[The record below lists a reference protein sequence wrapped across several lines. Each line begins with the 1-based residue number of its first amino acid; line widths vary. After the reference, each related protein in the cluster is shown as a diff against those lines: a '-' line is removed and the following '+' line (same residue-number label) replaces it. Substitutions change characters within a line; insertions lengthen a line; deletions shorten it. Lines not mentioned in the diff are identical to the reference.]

1 MTAEEERRGRQHTV
15 PVVKDSLDSLRD
27 QEKITFQASLLDAV
41 GQSVMAADGS
51 GYVRYWND
59 ATQEMLGWSAEEAL
73 GCPLEELN
81 VFDAGVDVRAIMR
94 FVARGESWVGEHW
107 VNHRDGRRVPVYSTI
122 TPLFDSDGELIA
134 VIDVTTDLTS
144 VKRTEAEMRRL
155 SALVE
160 SSNDAINGADLDGV
174 ITSWNAGAA
183 HMYGYTAAEV
193 VGQSVA
199 ILTPPGQDGVDG
211 ALRSWLRNGSL
222 VVGREVAGL
231 RKDGSVLDV
240 SLTLSPVYDA
250 DGSLIGTS
258 AIARDVTELRRLRAA
273 VELERDRLSA
283 AQEMAHVGSVEVDM
297 VTGSRWWSE
306 EYFRIHGL
314 PLNVSPTEE
323 LWLSVLHPEDR
334 ERVRTLWQA
343 LEDGGPPMEVVHRV
357 VRPDREVRWVQTRA
371 TAEHDDDGVLLKLVE
386 TTVDITD
393 RKLAES
399 ALELLAFED
408 PLTGLA
414 NRVRL
419 LDSIEQAQAVATA
432 QGTQVG
438 VLFMDVDRFKI
449 VNDGMGHAAGD
460 SLLAQLANRLRGAVR
475 PQDLLARFAGDEF
488 VIVCTGICEE
498 ETLLLAERIAA
509 TIKAPF
515 NLQGREVFITVSVG
529 IALSGEDYSA
539 ESLLHNADAAMYR
552 AKQDGRGEPV
562 VFDEEMHR
570 SAKLRLDIGS
580 ELPRVIERGE
590 LEVYYQPIM
599 DVASGR
605 PVGAEA
611 LLRWRHPE
619 HGLINPE
626 VFIPVAEE
634 TALIVPIGRWVLN
647 EALTQA
653 QRWRESFDVAGG
665 FGIAVNLSARQ
676 LHDVEIYD
684 TVAEAIEAAGID
696 PSAVELEMTESVLMQ
711 NVGQSLETLTKLRR
725 LGVGLSIDDFGTG
738 YSSLSYLRRFP
749 VTTLKIDRSF
759 VDELDGVDIHARPI
773 VEAITMLAHALSL
786 NVVAEGVE
794 TEKQLEVLHELRAN
808 HAQGYFWS
816 KPVPA
821 AELELW
827 LKSFD

>member
-1 MTAEEERRGRQHTV
+1 MTAEEERRGREHTV
-15 PVVKDSLDSLRD
+15 PAAKESLESLRG
-27 QEKITFQASLLDAV
+27 QEKISFQASLLDAV
-41 GQSVMAADGS
+41 GQAVMAGDSG
-51 GYVRYWND
+51 GYVTYWND
-59 ATQEMLGWSAEEAL
+59 AAQEVLGWSAEEVL
-73 GCPLEELN
+73 GCPFDELD
-81 VFDAGVDVRAIMR
+81 VFDATADVRAIMS
-94 FVARGESWVGEHW
+94 FVARGDNWVGEHW
-107 VNHRDGRRVPVYSTI
+107 VNHRNGHRVPVYSTI
-122 TPLFDSDGELIA
+122 TPLFDRNGELIA
-134 VIDVTTDLTS
+134 VIDVMTDLTN

-160 SSNDAINGADLDGV
+160 SSNDAINGADLEGI
-174 ITSWNAGAA
+174 ITSWNAGAT
-183 HMYGYTAAEV
+183 HMYGYTAAEA

-211 ALRSWLRNGSL
+211 ALRSWLRDGSL
-222 VVGREVAGL
+222 VVGREVTGL

-258 AIARDVTELRRLRAA
+258 AIARNVTELRKLRAA
-273 VELERDRLSA
+273 AELERDRLSA

-297 VTGSRWWSE
+297 VTGNRWWSE

-314 PLNVSPTEE
+314 PLSVIPTEE
-323 LWLSVLHPEDR
+323 LWLSALHPEDR
-334 ERVRTLWQA
+334 ERVRKLWQA
-343 LEDGGPPMEVVHRV
+343 LEDGGPPLEVVHRV
-357 VRPDREVRWVQTRA
+357 VRPDGEVRWVQTRA
-371 TAEHDDDGVLLKLVE
+371 TAEHDATGVLLKLVE

-419 LDSIEQAQAVATA
+419 RDSIEQAQAVAAA

-438 VLFMDVDRFKI
+438 VLFLDVDRFKI

-488 VIVCTGICEE
+488 VIVCTGISEE
-498 ETLLLAERIAA
+498 EALLLAERIAA

-515 NLQGREVFITVSVG
+515 NLQGREVFVTVSVG

-539 ESLLHNADAAMYR
+539 DSLLHNADAAMYR

-590 LEVYYQPIM
+590 LEVFYQPIM

-611 LLRWRHPE
+611 LLRWRHPK

-634 TALIVPIGRWVLN
+634 TGLIVPIGRWVLDA
-647 EALTQA
+647 ALAQA
-653 QRWRESFDVAGG
+653 QRWRGSIEGAAG

-676 LHDVEIYD
+676 LQDAKIYC
-684 TVAEAIEAAGID
+684 TVAEAIETAGID

-711 NVGQSLETLTKLRR
+711 NVGQSLETLTNLRS

-759 VDELDGVDIHARPI
+759 VDELDGSDIHGRPI

-786 NVVAEGVE
+786 GVVAEGVE
-794 TEKQLEVLHELRAN
+794 TEKELGVLRELQVN

-816 KPVPA
+816 RPIPA
-821 AELELW
+821 ADFEQW
-827 LKSFD
+827 LRSFD